1 MHHTLLDNFPI
12 YLILLTFII
21 SISALYISYHN
32 KTALKASLLE
42 SAIDCIMLLNSSGR
56 IIAFN
61 PAAEAIFGYERKKAL
76 GLTLI
81 DFLFEKD
88 GQETTFLNL
97 LFTAKDETIIGKR
110 IELKAFRSDGSVFP
124 AELTITST
132 TYKGKHVYTAY
143 LRDLTEKKKTEEI
156 IQQLAYFDQLT
167 GLPNRNQFNQL
178 FHDALNKAKQHNQ
191 SLALLF
197 LDVNRFKLINDTLGH
212 LLGDL
217 VLQKFSAL
225 LSESLFAQSIVS
237 RLSGD
242 EFVILYPLGNRKSA
256 AVQAEKIIQ
265 QLEAPF
271 QIDGRNVFVSTS
283 IGISLYPIDGE
294 DLEVL
299 LKNADQAMY
308 QAKERGGNHYHFYE
322 QELGVIHSKRST
334 CEQSLQTAIEHN
346 ELYLMYHPKF
356 HIPTG
361 KIIGVEA
368 LLRWDSRELGSV
380 SPNEFIPIAEES
392 GQIIAIG
399 KWVLQTACLQMK
411 KWQSAGMEPVPIAV
425 NISAVQFHQEDL
437 VTMILDILHQN
448 ELKAK
453 YLELE
458 ITESALMNNSLSC
471 MEKLY
476 ALKREGV
483 KISIDEFGTGYSS
496 LNYLHKSPV
505 DTLKIDKSIIKDIS
519 TFISESSIIEAI
531 MAMSHSLKLSV
542 IAVGVET
549 HEQLTFLERVG
560 CQNIQGY
567 LFSVPLTAEL
577 FEKSYVGHDANA
589 SPNAL

>member
-1 MHHTLLDNFPI
+1 MHPTLIDSYPI

-21 SISALYISYHN
+21 SITSLYISFTD
-32 KTALKASLLE
+32 KKALKASLLE
-42 SAIDCIMLLNSSGR
+42 SAIDCIMLINSSGR

-61 PAAEAIFGYERKKAL
+61 PAAEAIFGYERKEAL

-88 GQETTFLNL
+88 GKETTFLNL

-124 AELTITST
+124 AEIMITST
-132 TYKGKHVYTAY
+132 PYKGKHVYTAY
-143 LRDLTEKKKTEEI
+143 LRDLTEKKKSEETI
-156 IQQLAYFDQLT
+156 KQLAYFDLLT

-178 FHDALNKAKQHNQ
+178 FHEALNKANQHNQ

-212 LLGDL
+212 PLGDL

-225 LSESLFAQSIVS
+225 ISESLFEQSIVS

-242 EFVILYPLGNRKSA
+242 EFVILYPFGNRQSA
-256 AVQAEKIIQ
+256 ARQAEKIIQ

-271 QIDGRNVFVSTS
+271 QIDGRNIFVSTS

-294 DLEVL
+294 DPEIL
-299 LKNADQAMY
+299 LKNADHAMY
-308 QAKERGGNHYHFYE
+308 LAKERGGNHYQFYE
-322 QELGVIHSKRST
+322 REMSVIHSRRSA
-334 CEQSLQTAIEHN
+334 CEQSLRTAIEHN
-346 ELYLMYHPKF
+346 ELYLMYQPKF

-368 LLRWDSRELGSV
+368 LLRWDSHELGSV
-380 SPNEFIPIAEES
+380 LPKEFIPIAEES
-392 GQIIAIG
+392 GQIISIG
-399 KWVLQTACLQMK
+399 KWALQTACIQMK
-411 KWQSAGMEPVPIAV
+411 KWQDAGMEPVPIAV

-448 ELKAK
+448 ELEAK

-458 ITESALMNNSLSC
+458 ITESVSMYNSLSC
-471 MEKLY
+471 MEKLN

-483 KISIDEFGTGYSS
+483 KISVDDFGTGYSS
-496 LNYLHKSPV
+496 LSYLHKSPV
-505 DTLKIDKSIIKDIS
+505 DTLKIDKSIVQDIS
-519 TFISESSIIEAI
+519 TSISASSFIKAI
-531 MAMSHSLKLSV
+531 MAMSHSLNLNV

-549 HEQLTFLERVG
+549 HEQLIFLERFG
-560 CQNIQGY
+560 CNNIQGY
-567 LFSVPLTAEL
+567 LFSVPLTARL
-577 FEKSYVGHDANA
+577 FEKSYVIHDANT

>member
-1 MHHTLLDNFPI
+1 MHHTLIDNFPI
-12 YLILLTFII
+12 YLMLLMFII
-21 SISALYISYHN
+21 SITALYLSFTN
-32 KTALKASLLE
+32 KTALKASILE
-42 SAIDCIMLLNSSGR
+42 SAIDCIMMFNSSGN

-61 PAAEAIFGYERKKAL
+61 PAAEAIFGYEREEAL

-88 GQETTFLNL
+88 GLETTFLNL

-110 IELKAFRSDGSVFP
+110 IELKAYRSDGSVFP
-124 AELTITST
+124 AEITITYT
-132 TYKGKHVYTAY
+132 PYKGKDIYTAY
-143 LRDLTEKKKTEEI
+143 LRDLTEKKKSEDMI
-156 IQQLAYFDQLT
+156 HQLAYFDLLT
-167 GLPNRNQFNQL
+167 GLPNRNHFNQL

-212 LLGDL
+212 HLGDL

-225 LSESLFAQSIVS
+225 LSDSLFVQSFVS

-242 EFVILYPLGNRKSA
+242 EFVILNPFGNRKSA
-256 AVQAEKIIQ
+256 SVQAEKIIQ

-294 DLEVL
+294 DPKVL
-299 LKNADQAMY
+299 LTNADQAMY
-308 QAKERGGNHYHFYE
+308 LAKERGGNHYQFYE
-322 QELGVIHSKRST
+322 QEMSVIFSRRSA
-334 CEQSLQTAIEHN
+334 CEQSLRTAIEHN
-346 ELYLMYHPKF
+346 ELYLMYQPKF

-368 LLRWDSRELGSV
+368 LLRWDSHELGSI
-380 SPNEFIPIAEES
+380 SPKEFIPIAEES

-411 KWQSAGMEPVPIAV
+411 KWQAAGMEPVPIAV

-448 ELKAK
+448 ELEAQ
-453 YLELE
+453 YLEIE
-458 ITESALMNNSLSC
+458 ITLNVSMNNGLSI

-483 KISIDEFGTGYSS
+483 KLSVNDFGIGYSS
-496 LNYLHKSPV
+496 LSYLHKSPV
-505 DTLKIDKSIIKDIS
+505 DTLKIDKSIVQDIS
-519 TFISESSIIEAI
+519 VSISSSSIIEAI
-531 MAMSHSLKLSV
+531 MAMSHSLDLSV

-549 HEQLTFLERVG
+549 NEQLTILERCG

-567 LFSVPLTAEL
+567 LFSVPLPAQL
-577 FEKSYVGHDANA
+577 FETSYVIHDANV
-589 SPNAL
+589 STL

>member
-1 MHHTLLDNFPI
+1 MHHTLTDNYPI
-12 YLILLTFII
+12 YLMLLTFII
-21 SISALYISYHN
+21 SITALYLSFNN
-32 KTALKASLLE
+32 KKALQASLLE
-42 SAIDCIMLLNSSGR
+42 SAIDCIMMFNSSGR

-61 PAAEAIFGYERKKAL
+61 PAAEAILGYERKEAL

-97 LFTAKDETIIGKR
+97 LFTAKDESIIGKR
-110 IELKAFRSDGSVFP
+110 TELKAFRSDGSVFP
-124 AELTITST
+124 AEITITST
-132 TYKGKHVYTAY
+132 PYKGRHVYTAY
-143 LRDLTEKKKTEEI
+143 LRDLTEKKKSEEM
-156 IQQLAYFDQLT
+156 IQQLAYFDLLT

-178 FHDALNKAKQHNQ
+178 FHDVLNKAKQHNQ

-212 LLGDL
+212 HLGDL

-242 EFVILYPLGNRKSA
+242 EFVILYPFGNRESA
-256 AVQAEKIIQ
+256 AVQAEKIIR

-294 DLEVL
+294 DPEVL

-308 QAKERGGNHYHFYE
+308 LAKDLGGNHYHFYE
-322 QELGVIHSKRST
+322 QEMSVIYSRRSA
-334 CEQSLQTAIEHN
+334 CEQSLRSAIEHN
-346 ELYLMYHPKF
+346 ELYLMYQPKF

-368 LLRWDSRELGSV
+368 LLRWDSHALGSV
-380 SPNEFIPIAEES
+380 SPKEFIPIAEES

-399 KWVLQTACLQMK
+399 KWVLQTACLQMN
-411 KWQSAGMEPVPIAV
+411 KWQAAGMEPVPIAV
-425 NISAVQFHQEDL
+425 NISSVQFHQEDL
-437 VTMILDILHQN
+437 VTMILEILHQN
-448 ELKAK
+448 KLEAQ

-458 ITESALMNNSLSC
+458 MTESISMNYDLSC

-483 KISIDEFGTGYSS
+483 KISIDHFGTGYSS
-496 LNYLHKSPV
+496 LSYLHNSPV
-505 DTLKIDKSIIKDIS
+505 DTLKIDKSIVHEIS
-519 TFISESSIIEAI
+519 TYNSESSIIEAI
-531 MAMSHSLKLSV
+531 MAMSHSLKMSV

-549 HEQLTFLERVG
+549 HEQLNLLERFG
-560 CQNIQGY
+560 CENIQGY

-577 FEKSYVGHDANA
+577 FEKSYVFHDTNA

>member
-1 MHHTLLDNFPI
+1 MHLTLIDSYPI

-21 SISALYISYHN
+21 SITALYISFTN
-32 KTALKASLLE
+32 QTALKASLLE
-42 SAIDCIMLLNSSGR
+42 SAIDCIMLLNSSGK

-61 PAAEAIFGYERKKAL
+61 PAAEAIFGYERKEAL

-124 AELTITST
+124 AEITITST
-132 TYKGKHVYTAY
+132 PYKGKLVYTAY
-143 LRDLTEKKKTEEI
+143 LRDLTEKKKSEVM
-156 IQQLAYFDQLT
+156 IQQLAYFDLLT

-178 FHDALNKAKQHNQ
+178 FHDALNNAKQHKQ

-197 LDVNRFKLINDTLGH
+197 LDVNRFKHINDTLGH
-212 LLGDL
+212 HLGDL

-242 EFVILYPLGNRKSA
+242 EFVILFPFGNRKSA

-271 QIDGRNVFVSTS
+271 QIDGRNIFVSTS

-294 DLEVL
+294 DPEVL

-308 QAKERGGNHYHFYE
+308 RAKERGGNHYHFYE
-322 QELGVIHSKRST
+322 QELSVIHSRRSA
-334 CEQSLQTAIEHN
+334 CEQSLRTAREQN
-346 ELYLMYHPKF
+346 ELYLMYQPKF

-361 KIIGVEA
+361 TIIGVEA
-368 LLRWDSRELGSV
+368 LLRWDSHELGSV
-380 SPNEFIPIAEES
+380 SPKEFIPIAEES

-399 KWVLQTACLQMK
+399 KWVLQTACVQMN
-411 KWQSAGMEPVPIAV
+411 KWQAAGMEPVPIAI

-448 ELKAK
+448 ELEAK

-483 KISIDEFGTGYSS
+483 KISIDDFGTGYSS
-496 LNYLHKSPV
+496 LSYLHKYPV

-519 TFISESSIIEAI
+519 TFISDSSIIEAI
-531 MAMSHSLKLSV
+531 MAMSYSLKLSV

-560 CQNIQGY
+560 CQHIQGY
-567 LFSVPLTAEL
+567 LLSVPLTAEL
-577 FEKSYVGHDANA
+577 FEKSYMIHDDNA

>member
-1 MHHTLLDNFPI
+1 MHHTLIDSYPI
-12 YLILLTFII
+12 FLILLTFII
-21 SISALYISYHN
+21 SIIALYISFTN

-42 SAIDCIMLLNSSGR
+42 SAIDCIMMFNSSGR

-61 PAAEAIFGYERKKAL
+61 PATEALFGYERKEAL

-97 LFTAKDETIIGKR
+97 LFTPKDETIIGKR
-110 IELKAFRSDGSVFP
+110 IELNAFRSDGSVFP
-124 AELTITST
+124 AEITITST
-132 TYKGKHVYTAY
+132 AYKGKHIYTAY
-143 LRDLTEKKKTEEI
+143 LRDLTEKKKSDDM
-156 IQQLAYFDQLT
+156 IQQLAYFDLLT

-212 LLGDL
+212 PLGDL

-242 EFVILYPLGNRKSA
+242 EFVILYPFGNRHFA
-256 AVQAEKIIQ
+256 AEQAEKIIQ
-265 QLEAPF
+265 QLEVPF

-294 DLEVL
+294 DPEVL
-299 LKNADQAMY
+299 LKNADHAMY
-308 QAKERGGNHYHFYE
+308 LAKERGGNHYQFYE
-322 QELGVIHSKRST
+322 QEMSVIHSRRST
-334 CEQSLQTAIEHN
+334 CEQSFRTAIEHN
-346 ELYLMYHPKF
+346 ELYLMYQPKF
-356 HIPTG
+356 HIATG

-368 LLRWDSRELGSV
+368 LLRWDSHELGSV
-380 SPNEFIPIAEES
+380 SPMEFIPIAEES
-392 GQIIAIG
+392 GLIISIG

-411 KWQSAGMEPVPIAV
+411 KWQNAGMEPVPIAV
-425 NISAVQFHQEDL
+425 NISAVQLHQEDL
-437 VTMILDILHQN
+437 VTMILEILYQN
-448 ELKAK
+448 ELEAQ

-458 ITESALMNNSLSC
+458 ITESVSMYNNLSC

-476 ALKREGV
+476 ALKRQGV
-483 KISIDEFGTGYSS
+483 KITIDDFGTGFSS
-496 LNYLHKSPV
+496 LSYLQKYPV
-505 DTLKIDKSIIKDIS
+505 DTLKIDKSIVHEIS
-519 TFISESSIIEAI
+519 TYNSESSIIEAI

-549 HEQLTFLERVG
+549 HEQLILLERFG
-560 CQNIQGY
+560 CEHIQGY

-577 FEKSYVGHDANA
+577 FEKSYVIPDANA
-589 SPNAL
+589 SPNAI

>member
-1 MHHTLLDNFPI
+1 MHHMLIDNFPI
-12 YLILLTFII
+12 YLMLLTFII
-21 SISALYISYHN
+21 SITAIYLSFTN
-32 KTALKASLLE
+32 KTALQASILE
-42 SAIDCIMLLNSSGR
+42 SAIDCIMMFNTSGR

-61 PAAEAIFGYERKKAL
+61 PAAEAIFGYEREEAL

-97 LFTAKDETIIGKR
+97 LFTAKDETMIGKR
-110 IELKAFRSDGSVFP
+110 IELKAYRSDGSVFP
-124 AELTITST
+124 AEITITYT
-132 TYKGKHVYTAY
+132 PYKGKDIYTAY
-143 LRDLTEKKKTEEI
+143 LRDLTEKKKSEEMI
-156 IQQLAYFDQLT
+156 HQLAYFDLLT

-178 FHDALNKAKQHNQ
+178 FQDALSNAKKHNQ

-212 LLGDL
+212 HLGDL
-217 VLQKFSAL
+217 VLQKFSLL
-225 LSESLFAQSIVS
+225 LSENLISQSIVS

-242 EFVILYPLGNRKSA
+242 EFVILYPFGNRMSA

-294 DLEVL
+294 DPEVL

-308 QAKERGGNHYHFYE
+308 LAKERGGNHYQFYE
-322 QELGVIHSKRST
+322 QEMSVIFSRRST
-334 CEQSLQTAIEHN
+334 CEQSLRTAIEHN
-346 ELYLMYHPKF
+346 ELYLMYQPKF
-356 HIPTG
+356 HLPTG

-368 LLRWDSRELGSV
+368 LLRWESHELGSV
-380 SPNEFIPIAEES
+380 SPKEFVPIAEES

-411 KWQSAGMEPVPIAV
+411 KWQAAGMEPVPIAV
-425 NISAVQFHQEDL
+425 NVSTVQFHQEDL

-448 ELKAK
+448 ELETQ
-453 YLELE
+453 YLEIE
-458 ITESALMNNSLSC
+458 ITESVSMHNSLSI

-483 KISIDEFGTGYSS
+483 KITVNDFGVGYSS
-496 LNYLHKSPV
+496 LSYLHKSPV
-505 DTLKIDKSIIKDIS
+505 DTLKIDKSIVQDIS
-519 TFISESSIIEAI
+519 TATSSSSIIEAI
-531 MAMSHSLKLSV
+531 MAMSHRLNLSV
-542 IAVGVET
+542 LAVGVET
-549 HEQLTFLERVG
+549 NEQLSFLEKCG

-567 LFSVPLTAEL
+567 LFSVPLTAQL
-577 FEKSYVGHDANA
+577 FETSFVIHDANA
-589 SPNAL
+589 GAL

>member
-1 MHHTLLDNFPI
+1 MHLTLIDNYPI
-12 YLILLTFII
+12 YLILLVIII
-21 SISALYISYHN
+21 SIIALYISFNN
-32 KTALKASLLE
+32 KAALKATLLE
-42 SAIDCIMLLNSSGR
+42 SAIDCIMVFNTSGK
-56 IIAFN
+56 ILAFN
-61 PAAEAIFGYERKKAL
+61 PAAEAIFGYEREEAL

-110 IELKAFRSDGSVFP
+110 IELKAYRSDGSVFP
-124 AELTITST
+124 AEITMTSSS
-132 TYKGKHVYTAY
+132 YKGKHVYTACI
-143 LRDLTEKKKTEEI
+143 RDLTERKKSEEI
-156 IQQLAYFDQLT
+156 VHQLAYFDLLT

-178 FHDALNKAKQHNQ
+178 FHDALNNAKHYNQ

-212 LLGDL
+212 HLGDL

-242 EFVILYPLGNRKSA
+242 EFVILYPLGNQKSA
-256 AVQAEKIIQ
+256 AVQAERIIQ

-294 DLEVL
+294 DPEVL

-308 QAKERGGNHYHFYE
+308 MAKERGGNHYYFYE
-322 QELGVIHSKRST
+322 EEMSVLYSRRSA
-334 CEQSLQTAIEHN
+334 CEQSLRTAIEHN
-346 ELYLMYHPKF
+346 ELILMYQPKF
-356 HIPTG
+356 HIPSG

-368 LLRWDSRELGSV
+368 LLRWDNHELGSV
-380 SPNEFIPIAEES
+380 SPKEFIPVAEES

-399 KWVLQTACLQMK
+399 KWVLQSACLQMK
-411 KWQSAGMEPVPIAV
+411 KWQAAGMEPVPIAV
-425 NISAVQFHQEDL
+425 NLSAVQFHQEDL

-448 ELKAK
+448 ELEAQ

-458 ITESALMNNSLSC
+458 ITESISLNNSHSS
-471 MEKLY
+471 MERLY
-476 ALKREGV
+476 ALQRKGV
-483 KISIDEFGTGYSS
+483 KIAVDDFGTDYSS
-496 LNYLHKSPV
+496 LSYLQKSPIN
-505 DTLKIDKSIIKDIS
+505 TLKIGKSIVQDIS
-519 TFISESSIIEAI
+519 TSISASSIIEAI
-531 MAMSHSLKLSV
+531 MAMSYSLNKNV

-549 HEQLTFLERVG
+549 QEQLTFLEKIG
-560 CQNIQGY
+560 CQHIQGY
-567 LFSVPLTAEL
+567 LFSVPLTAQL
-577 FEKSYVGHDANA
+577 FETSYVIHDANA